1 MKKISK
7 SAGWSFS
14 VARAPWSDCFFLLA
28 CTLFFCSLNLS
39 GCSKKAGIIDLS
51 QAPLLP
57 VDSQWGVVIDPYAIY
72 RKEPNLS
79 APVAGYGRRGAVQE
93 IVGQRIVTE
102 EKKQVIWYQFSS
114 GWLPETA
121 IQVYSNELKAQS
133 AANELNAARDSSH

>member
-14 VARAPWSDCFFLLA
+14 VVSAPWFGCFFLLL
-28 CTLFFCSLNLS
+28 CSLFFCNLTLS
-39 GCSKKAGIIDLS
+39 GCSKRAGIIDLS

-57 VDSQWGVVIDPYAIY
+57 VDSQWAVVIDPYAIY

-79 APVAGYGRRGAVQE
+79 ATVAGYGRRGAIQE
-93 IVGQRIVTE
+93 IVGQRIVRE

-121 IQVYSNELKAQS
+121 IKVYSNELKAQS
-133 AANELNAARDSSH
+133 AANELELDRDSSR